1 MTRPLHLF
9 TQTMDDPVLDVAVS
23 QAMLQSV
30 AKGYPADTLRLTQ
43 PPAMVAFGKLDRVQ
57 AGFGD
62 ALRACQEAG
71 ATPVL
76 RLAGGRAAAFHPGC
90 LGLAWARS
98 EPPGTLNTQVRF
110 DLLSEILVASL
121 SKLGVDA
128 RRGEVPGEY
137 CPGDSTINARDQV
150 KLVGVGQRSVGGASH
165 LGGVIVC
172 ENEHHT
178 RQILQPVYQALE
190 ARFDPSTC
198 GSIHSESG
206 GRGVEHVLSA
216 LTEQFGSR
224 YQLEIQEQIPG
235 YIIEQ
240 AYDLVHQHRLSIN

>member
-1 MTRPLHLF
+1 MDRPLHLF

-23 QAMLQSV
+23 QAMLQAV
-30 AKGYPADTLRLTQ
+30 AQGYPADTLRLTQ
-43 PPAMVAFGKLDRVQ
+43 PPAMVAFGKMDRVQ
-57 AGFGD
+57 DGFKD
-62 ALRACQEAG
+62 ALLACQTTG

-98 EPPGTLNTQVRF
+98 EPPGTLDTQTRF
-110 DLLSEILVASL
+110 DLLSEILIAVL
-121 SKLGVDA
+121 SDLGVDA

-150 KLVGVGQRSVGGASH
+150 KLVGVGQRSVGRASH

-178 RQILQPVYQALE
+178 RQILEPVYQALE
-190 ARFDPSTC
+190 AHFDPATC
-198 GSIHSESG
+198 GSVYSESG
-206 GRGVEHVLSA
+206 GRGVEHTLEVLQEHFS
-216 LTEQFGSR
+216 SR
-224 YQLEIQEQIPG
+224 YQLEIRDSIPKE
-235 YIIEQ
+235 IMEQ
-240 AYDLVHQHRLSIN
+240 AYTLLHHHQLA